1 MMDYITIIII
11 AIVVLLLA
19 KFVLNL
25 NIKRIIELIIN
36 ILLGIVVLWLI
47 NRFGGTY
54 GISIPINIITALVV
68 GILGLPG
75 VIILLLLNLIGII

>member
-1 MMDYITIIII
+1 MNYLTIIL
-11 AIVVLLLA
+11 AAAVVLLLA
-19 KFVLNL
+19 KFVLRVNT
-25 NIKRIIELIIN
+25 KRLVELIIN

-47 NRFGGTY
+47 NKFGGSL
-54 GISIPINIITALVV
+54 GIAIPINIITALVV

>member
-1 MMDYITIIII
+1 MDYIQIIII
-11 AIVVLLLA
+11 AVVVLLLA
-19 KFVLNL
+19 KFVLNV
-25 NIKRIIELIIN
+25 NTKRVIELIIN

-47 NRFGGTY
+47 NKFGNSF

>member
-1 MMDYITIIII
+1 MNYLTIILT

-19 KFVLNL
+19 KFVFHVSL
-25 NIKRIIELIIN
+25 KRIIELVIN

-47 NRFGGTY
+47 NKFGGSL
-54 GISIPINIITALVV
+54 GISIPINIITGLVV
-68 GILGLPG
+68 GVLGLPG